1 MPAGAV
7 LGSVHRGKGRYRRE
21 GGEVKAREQGAFYG
35 GWVQYIMRA
44 ADSDEGRVELERKLD
59 TTFSRITKFVLRS
72 AEEA

>member
-1 MPAGAV
+1 M
-7 LGSVHRGKGRYRRE
+7 
-21 GGEVKAREQGAFYG
+21 KAREQGAFYG

-59 TTFSRITKFVLRS
+59 TTFSRMTKFVLRS